1 VTVLPRPASPK
12 KVGSARCRCRAQ
24 KGRLSWKSKHLLSLA
39 APPSRFTPRMAETA
53 TQEKTLR
60 VKMNAEWHPHKH
72 RCIQVRTEGQMPARL
87 IVQVPECGCRLRVT
101 PGSAPRQRLTV
112 NLSKI
117 SRKQGCVRCLG
128 MELRDPDLEDA
139 ERDDVEERRSQL
151 RDAGYQRHD
160 IAVVLN
166 RCYHDSLAPEEAW
179 VKPGVAGVYFLCCLC
194 SAEETRAD
202 PDAAAAPIGHD
213 PADGP
218 ATPSFTS
225 LSAYE
230 RHVVTHSV
238 WWTTPLHCLAPPA
251 VGADGR
257 CIDAATA
264 RELLRTDAPTNNLH
278 AAAGTAPRSQ
288 RTINARTQP
297 AAPHRRRCSKRRAF
311 ESRASK
317 GLSARR
323 PSRLRASCARLVRRR
338 PAPPPR
344 WC

>member
-1 VTVLPRPASPK
+1 
-12 KVGSARCRCRAQ
+12 
-24 KGRLSWKSKHLLSLA
+24 
-39 APPSRFTPRMAETA
+39 MAETA

-278 AAAGTAPRSQ
+278 AAAGPLCPTPLSFARQLCAAGEAPPGSAAALVLSAAEPWSP
-288 RTINARTQP
+288 RTHALFPSCVRGR
-297 AAPHRRRCSKRRAF
+297 ALFLLLVGHRLAMRENGKIGSALIDVWIAHVMSLAV
-311 ESRASK
+311 SRA
-317 GLSARR
+317 
-323 PSRLRASCARLVRRR
+323 
-338 PAPPPR
+338 
-344 WC
+344 